1 MIKPTHYLKL
11 LLTFLTGISLNLTI
25 PYSISASN
33 LSAQTPDSQ
42 AKEYLTQANITVTDL
57 RGFNGVIKSLAISP
71 DGKLLLVGT
80 GEGLI
85 SAIDLET
92 KEIVYDKAVLVNNY
106 SSITF
111 NLEKD
116 IFAVADENTVMI
128 LSLSNGQKLRFLR
141 KHTGKVSDVAMSPDG
156 KNLVSVSGDDR
167 TIRIWDLDSGELLQ
181 TIGANIGPTTSVQ
194 YTPDGAMFI
203 TGAIGNDRT
212 FKFWDA
218 KTFELLKTSPQ
229 QPGFIND
236 LKISNDGTKLVAAVR
251 NFVKSWDLSTLQEIR
266 SIKGPKLDINT
277 IAISPDNRTV
287 ATANKEGTIM
297 LFDLVTGRKIRTLQG
312 HQGWVLSLDFSPDGK
327 YLYSGAEDK
336 LIKVWKLQP

>member
-1 MIKPTHYLKL
+1 MRKPSKYIKL
-11 LLTFLTGISLNLTI
+11 LPSFLTGFSLSLTLNYLI
-25 PYSISASN
+25 IESRV
-33 LSAQTPDSQ
+33 SAQITESQ
-42 AKEYLTQANITVTDL
+42 SNEYLVQANIKVTDL
-57 RGFNGVIKSLAISP
+57 QGFNGVIKSLAISP

-80 GEGLI
+80 GDGLI
-85 SAIDLET
+85 SAIDLENQ
-92 KEIVYDKAVLVNNY
+92 ELLYDKAVLVNNY
-106 SSITF
+106 SSIAF

-116 IFAVADENTVMI
+116 IFAIADDTTVMI
-128 LSLSNGQKLRFLR
+128 LSLSNGRKLRFLR
-141 KHTGKVSDVAMSPDG
+141 KHTGKVSDVAISPDG

-167 TIRIWDLDSGELLQ
+167 TIRIWDLDSGELIQ

-194 YTPDGAMFI
+194 YTPDGTIFI
-203 TGAIGNDRT
+203 TGAIGSDRT

-218 KTFELLKTSPQ
+218 KTFELLNTSPQ

-236 LKISNDGTKLVAAVR
+236 LKISNDGTQLVAAVR

-266 SIKGPKLDINT
+266 SIKGPRLDINM

-297 LFDLVTGRKIRTLQG
+297 LFDLVKGRKIRTLQG

-336 LIKVWKLQP
+336 IIKVWQLQP